1 MKSTLNHL
9 GLNVSDKELSFP
21 FYKEL
26 LSYLGYE
33 LFEENESSLAMVTK
47 SMGVWLHET
56 HEKHKDTKYHRKGT
70 GLNHIAFK
78 VDSKEDVDKFY
89 NEFLKPRSI
98 KTLYGTPK
106 HFPEYTD
113 KYYAVFFEDP
123 DRVKLEVMFM

>member
-1 MKSTLNHL
+1 MNSTLNHL
-9 GLNVSDKELSFP
+9 GLNVSDKKSFP

-33 LFEENESSLAMVTK
+33 LFEENEGSLAMITE

-56 HEKHKDTKYHRKGT
+56 HENHKNVNYHRKGT
-70 GLNHIAFK
+70 GLNHIAFR
-78 VDSKEDVDKFY
+78 VDSKENVDKFY
-89 NEFLKPRSI
+89 NEFLKPRGI

-123 DRVKLEVMFM
+123 DRIKLEVMFM